1 MNSNDLFDYFKS
13 VNWKVFLMTFGAV
26 FIIVA
31 LQHIGLSAPR
41 IENPLSKEV
50 KAEDIIEEKLS
61 AVQNTFSLHREN
73 QGTIFNA
80 TVLPPASAFI
90 VIDYDTGEILAEKNA
105 ETKLPVASLT
115 KVMTAVVTLDL
126 ANPDDVYTVSEH
138 AASIIPTK
146 IGVVA
151 GQKMAVSELLHAAMM
166 TSANDAVEV
175 LEEGVNAT
183 YNRPIFVE
191 AMNKKAQILQLTNTH
206 FSNPQGFD
214 TKENYSSAWDL
225 AILAR
230 YALSEYPL
238 IADISKKDY
247 HFLPRNNNHK
257 QYDLY
262 NWNGLIGVYPNVEG
276 IKIGNTGQA
285 GTTTIVIAQ
294 REGKKILVVLLGTQ
308 NIVDRDLGAAQLLDY
323 GFAKSKGLP
332 AIAVTEEALQNK
344 YKSWKFWN

>member
-1 MNSNDLFDYFKS
+1 
-13 VNWKVFLMTFGAV
+13 MTFGAV

-31 LQHIGLSAPR
+31 LQHIGLSVPK
-41 IENPLSKEV
+41 IENPLSQKV
-50 KAEDIIEEKLS
+50 KAENTIEDKLS
-61 AVQNTFSLHREN
+61 RVGNTFSLKREN
-73 QGTIFNA
+73 A
-80 TVLPPASAFI
+80 TTDFDTAVLPPASAFI
-90 VIDYDTGEILAEKNA
+90 VVDYDTGEVLAENNA
-105 ETKLPVASLT
+105 ETRLPVASLT
-115 KVMTAVVTLDL
+115 KVMTAVVVLDL
-126 ANPDDVYTVSEH
+126 AKPDDVYTVSEH

-146 IGVVA
+146 IGVVP
-151 GQKMAVSELLHAAMM
+151 GQKMTVNELLHAAMM

-175 LEEGVNAT
+175 LEEGVNTT
-183 YNRPIFVE
+183 YNRPLFVE

-238 IADISKKDY
+238 IAAISKKDY
-247 HFLPRNNNHK
+247 HFLPRNKNHK

-285 GTTTIVIAQ
+285 GITTIVIAE
-294 REGKKILVVLLGTQ
+294 REEKKILVVLLGTQ
-308 NIVDRDLGAAQLLDY
+308 NIIDRDLGAAHLLDY

-344 YKSWKFWN
+344 YKTWEFWN